1 MQIAQEAF
9 ATKAYRVSSAASR
22 ATAEWLNLGPLD
34 KPTRISLEDLNKLRV
49 GAYGNADDDT
59 KEKWCKV
66 MLHLLELQQVGR
78 LHGATC
84 Q

>member
-22 ATAEWLNLGPLD
+22 AAADWLNLGPPD
-34 KPTRISLEDLNKLRV
+34 KPTPISLEDLNKFRV
-49 GAYGNADDDT
+49 GGFGNADDDT

-66 MLHLLELQQVGR
+66 MLHLLEVQQAGR
-78 LHGATC
+78 SHGATC